1 MKITFNNAVNESV
14 QVGDVAY
21 YVEPSQSGGFDQ
33 STAAP
38 TEIGI
43 ITTVESN
50 HIKIDNPVNTPPD
63 VATNDSF
70 IMFRKNNIV
79 NDTSVLGEYIEV
91 TLKNSSSSKAELFSI
106 GSEVALSSK

>member
-1 MKITFNNAVNESV
+1 MKITFNNTVNESV

-21 YVEPSQSGGFDQ
+21 YVMPSQSGGFDQ
-33 STAAP
+33 STATP

-43 ITTVESN
+43 ITVVKSTY
-50 HIKIDNPVNTPPD
+50 IKIDDVIATPPD
-63 VATNDSF
+63 DSF

-79 NDTSVLGEYIEV
+79 NDTSVLGEYAEV

-106 GSEVALSSK
+106 SSEVTESSR

>member
-1 MKITFNNAVNESV
+1 MKITFNNTVNESV

-63 VATNDSF
+63 DSF

-79 NDTSVLGEYIEV
+79 NDTSVLGEYVEV

>member
-63 VATNDSF
+63 DSF

-79 NDTSVLGEYIEV
+79 NDTSVLGEYVEV